1 MAKYTRHL
9 GAAAVLSAALTFAAC
24 DRGGERADSS
34 LAQDSALNR
43 DLLLAGRD
51 TAAQPQLQDVPAGT
65 AATPA
70 PAAPASPT
78 TTSAPT
84 RRTTAPARPATRNPA
99 PRTPTT
105 PVRTSSGNTVT
116 SGGSGSGGAVGTI
129 AAGSTLRLA
138 SNSRVCTN
146 THKVGDRFTA
156 SVTSPVSGSNGAV
169 IPAGAA
175 VSLEVTELKRSENAN
190 DRIVMEF
197 RVVSV
202 TFGGKTY
209 PVAASV
215 ASADVERVRNQ
226 PKNKD
231 VQKVV
236 GGAVAGAIVGQILGK
251 NTKSTVI
258 GAAAGGA
265 AGAAAAAATA
275 NYEGCV
281 QDGGSIVIT
290 LQDAVQVRA

>member
-9 GAAAVLSAALTFAAC
+9 GAAAVLSAALMLAAC
-24 DRGGERADSS
+24 DRGSGGADTS

-43 DLLLAGRD
+43 DLLLAGSD
-51 TAAQPQLQDVPAGT
+51 SAAQPQLADVPAGT
-65 AATPA
+65 ATTPATPA
-70 PAAPASPT
+70 PT
-78 TTSAPT
+78 TTPAPT
-84 RRTTAPARPATRNPA
+84 RRAATPARPTTRTPA
-99 PRTPTT
+99 PRTPST

-116 SGGSGSGGAVGTI
+116 SGGSGGGGAVGTI

-138 SNSRVCTN
+138 SNSQVCTN

-156 SVTSPVSGSNGAV
+156 SVASPVSGSNGAV
-169 IPAGAA
+169 IPSGAT
-175 VSLEVTELKRSENAN
+175 VSLEVTSLKRSENAN

-202 TFGGKTY
+202 SFGNKTY
-209 PVAASV
+209 PVQASV

-281 QDGGSIVIT
+281 QNGGSIVVT

>member
-1 MAKYTRHL
+1 MAKYTRHF
-9 GAAAVLSAALTFAAC
+9 GAAAALSAALLLAAC
-24 DRGGERADSS
+24 DRGGGTADSA
-34 LAQDSALNR
+34 LVQDSALNR

-51 TAAQPQLQDVPAGT
+51 TAAQPQLADVPAET
-65 AATPA
+65 ASATTPA
-70 PAAPASPT
+70 PAATTPARRPAATRPTVRPAARPT
-78 TTSAPT
+78 TSTPSA
-84 RRTTAPARPATRNPA
+84 
-99 PRTPTT
+99 

-116 SGGSGSGGAVGTI
+116 RGSSGGGGGAVGTI
-129 AAGSTLRLA
+129 AAGSTLNLA
-138 SNSRVCTN
+138 SSSRVCTN

-156 SVTSPVSGSNGAV
+156 SLTSPVSGSNGAV
-169 IPAGAA
+169 IPSGAT
-175 VSLEVTELKRSENAN
+175 VSLEVTRTKRSENAN
-190 DRIVMEF
+190 DPIVMEF

-202 TFGGKTY
+202 SFDGRTY
-209 PVAASV
+209 PLDASV

-226 PKNKD
+226 PKSKD

-281 QDGGSIVIT
+281 QSGGAIRIT

>member
-9 GAAAVLSAALTFAAC
+9 GTAAVLSAMLTLSAC
-24 DRGGERADSS
+24 DRGNGGGDAP

-51 TAAQPQLQDVPAGT
+51 TAAQPQLQDVPAAG
-65 AATPA
+65 ANVPA
-70 PAAPASPT
+70 PS
-78 TTSAPT
+78 TSAP
-84 RRTTAPARPATRNPA
+84 RASNPA
-99 PRTPTT
+99 PRPTTPARTATRPPAPRAPST

-116 SGGSGSGGAVGTI
+116 SGGGGGGAVGTV
-129 AAGSTLRLA
+129 AAGTTLRLA
-138 SNSRVCTN
+138 SNQQVCTN
-146 THKVGDRFTA
+146 THKVGDQFTA
-156 SVTSPVSGSNGAV
+156 RLASPVTGSNGAV
-169 IPAGAA
+169 IPEGAT
-175 VSLEVTELKRSENAN
+175 VSLTVTQLKRSENAN

-197 RVVSV
+197 QVNSVS
-202 TFGGKTY
+202 FGGRSY
-209 PVAASV
+209 PIDASV

-226 PKNKD
+226 PKSKD

-236 GGAVAGAIVGQILGK
+236 GGAVAGAVIGQVLGK

-281 QDGGSIVIT
+281 QSGGSIVIT
-290 LQDAVQVRA
+290 LQEAVQVRA